1 MVHDVTIVLEDIVQS
16 FAVKSLGVRG
26 RIVRLGPMVDEIL
39 SKHDYPEAVSLLLA
53 EAVGLTAMLGA
64 SLKFDGKFILQS
76 RSDGP
81 VDMLVAQYET
91 PGLMRAYARFDK
103 HALASLEAPTPSS
116 LLGKGHL
123 AMTVDQGAHMERYQ
137 GIVALDG
144 NSLEDAAHAY
154 FRQSEQIP
162 TLVRLSAGPLMERG
176 GQKQWRAGG
185 ILIQHLPDEGGAS
198 PMIEDQG
205 DVPEHLKTEGPE
217 EDNRWVEAR
226 FLLET
231 VEDHELLDPALPAE
245 GLLYRLFH
253 EPGVTAWPANALSR
267 HCTCSREKV
276 SEMLGNFTPEE
287 RADMVENGRIGVTCE
302 FCSSH
307 YDFSLE
313 DVGVKTH

>member
-1 MVHDVTIVLEDIVQS
+1 MVHDVNELSAVADDVIQS

-26 RIVRLGPMVDEIL
+26 RIVRLGAMVDEIL
-39 SKHDYPEAVSLLLA
+39 SKHDYPAPVSLLLA
-53 EAVGLTAMLGA
+53 EAVAITAMLGA

-76 RSDGP
+76 RSNGP
-81 VDMLVAQYET
+81 VDMLVAQFET
-91 PGLMRAYARFDK
+91 PGLMRAYARFDRQAVE
-103 HALASLEAPTPSS
+103 ALDQPSPS
-116 LLGKGHL
+116 HLLGKGHL

-144 NSLEDAAHAY
+144 NSLEEAAHAY

-176 GQKQWRAGG
+176 GQSQWRAGG

-198 PMIEDQG
+198 PMMEDQG
-205 DVPEHLKTEGPE
+205 DVPEHLAVEGPP
-217 EDNRWVEAR
+217 EDDRWVQAR
-226 FLLET
+226 YLLET
-231 VEDHELLDPALPAE
+231 VEDHELLDPTLSSE

-253 EPGVTAWPANALSR
+253 EPGVTVWPHQNLTR
-267 HCTCSREKV
+267 HCTCSHEKV
-276 SEMLGNFTPEE
+276 SDMLANFTAEE

-307 YDFSLE
+307 YDFAPE
-313 DVGVKTH
+313 DVGG